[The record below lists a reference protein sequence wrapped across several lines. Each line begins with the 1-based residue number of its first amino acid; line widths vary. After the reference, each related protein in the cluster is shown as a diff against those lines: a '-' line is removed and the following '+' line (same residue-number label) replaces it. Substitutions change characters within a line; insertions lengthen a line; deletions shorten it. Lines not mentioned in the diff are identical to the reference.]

1 MQLSGLE
8 SNQQQT
14 RLVHFLY
21 GRQKSSFVQILVL
34 KLIYGLL
41 AASLSSFLSDAG
53 FSTQKMVVT
62 TGV

>member
-1 MQLSGLE
+1 MQLSGLGN
-8 SNQQQT
+8 NQQQT

-21 GRQKSSFVQILVL
+21 EHQKSSFVQILVL

-41 AASLSSFLSDAG
+41 AAWLSSSLSDAG